1 MRILIQYHERLGDI
15 LRMLP
20 LAKYFHDKG
29 NEVLFEC
36 KDEYKDIFS
45 CVSYVK
51 HKPIDAMYENID
63 FVFNRQIWPWL
74 YDEYRASGLRW
85 EKFVYGGFCDEALNQ
100 KIVLD
105 WAPESKPTEEY
116 NLVAPFGISQVN
128 RIEPTMV
135 IKKALQM
142 YGLEKMLVLCPTQEI
157 ADGLLVCKGH
167 HCKSIS
173 EMITLIKNAKNFLGI
188 NSSPAVIASAVREQ
202 YHWIPDGSFNGQDDY
217 GLWATRVYL

>member
-1 MRILIQYHERLGDI
+1 
-15 LRMLP
+15 MLP
-20 LAKYFHDKG
+20 LAKYFYDKG

-36 KDEYKDIFS
+36 KEEYKDIFN
-45 CVSYVK
+45 CVSYVNY
-51 HKPIDAMYENID
+51 KPIDAIYENID
-63 FVFNRQIWPWL
+63 FVFNRQIWPLL
-74 YDEYRASGLRW
+74 YEEYRASGLRW
-85 EKFVYGGFCDEALNQ
+85 EKFVYGGFCDDALNQ

-105 WAPESKPTEEY
+105 RIPICNSTEEY

-135 IKKALQM
+135 TKKALQM
-142 YGLEKMLVLCPTQEI
+142 YGIEKMIVLCPTQEI
-157 ADGLLVCKGH
+157 ADGLLVGKGH
-167 HCKSIS
+167 HCKSIT

-202 YHWIPDGSFNGQDDY
+202 YDWIPDGSFNGQDDY

>member
-1 MRILIQYHERLGDI
+1 
-15 LRMLP
+15 MLP
-20 LAKYFHDKG
+20 LAKYFQEKG

-36 KDEYKDIFS
+36 KDEYKDIFN

-100 KIVLD
+100 KILLD
-105 WAPESKPTEEY
+105 RLPICNPTEEY

-142 YGLEKMLVLCPTQEI
+142 YGIEKMLVLCPTQEI
-157 ADGLLVCKGH
+157 AYGLLVCKGH

-173 EMITLIKNAKNFLGI
+173 EMITIIKNAKNFLGI
-188 NSSPAVIASAVREQ
+188 NSSPAVIASAVRQ
-202 YHWIPDGSFNGQDDY
+202 KYDWIPDGSFNGQDDY